1 MKVSAIIPALN
12 EEKTIFDVLNVL
24 NKTKIVDEVIVVND
38 GSSDSTASIAK
49 TTGSH
54 VINLPCNLGK
64 GAAVK
69 KGLEICSGDI
79 VLLLDADLIGLEKD
93 HVFQLLKPVLDDK
106 VDMTVGVFNFGRIST
121 DLAHVVSP
129 FLSGQR
135 AMKKSILDNV
145 PGMEITGYGV
155 EVALTRYAS
164 KNSLTSQKVVLNN
177 LTHVMKEE
185 KLGLVK
191 GVSERMKMY
200 WHIYK
205 GLKTRK

>member
-12 EEKTIFDVLNVL
+12 EEKTISNVLNVL
-24 NKTKIVDEVIVVND
+24 QETIIVDEVIVVND
-38 GSSDSTASIAK
+38 GSSDSTALVAEK
-49 TTGSH
+49 TGSV
-54 VINLPCNLGK
+54 VINLPDNLGK

-69 KGLEICSGDI
+69 KGLEACSGEVI
-79 VLLLDADLIGLEKD
+79 LLLDADLIGLDKT
-93 HVFQLLKPVLDDK
+93 HVLELLKPVLNNE
-106 VDMTVGVFNFGRIST
+106 VDMTVGVFNLGRIST

-135 AMKKSILDNV
+135 AIKKDVLDNV

-155 EVALTRYAS
+155 EVALTQYAS
-164 KNSLTSQKVVLNN
+164 KNNLTSQKVILNN
-177 LTHVMKEE
+177 LTHVTKEE